1 MPKAKKR
8 ALSTSS
14 ESSESDGA
22 EEEKAT
28 EKVKK
33 KTHIEKKLKPNAT
46 SSSDEQGKAKK
57 SKKEKEKPKEAQ
69 LSKEVAVPVKEPEK
83 KKLDLEKTVKTT
95 TVKDMLRLK
104 RDNLARK
111 QELGKSTSS
120 GATTATDNDD
130 EEGESESVSSLAVS
144 ESSRDSHPET
154 PAPVNGVKEI
164 PMPENLPADV
174 NAMIS
179 SLKVNAEANSTST
192 KFFDVQLMD
201 QLVKVDNIVKN
212 ISANVRVQTYNYM
225 SQFMPCTKKT
235 LFEKV
240 RKHRQGQ
247 FSTKVKV
254 EVNKLRKIVNEAMPA
269 LIAKFDNDMKQY
281 ELKKSVQNVVG
292 DNTTENNL
300 PRKKFHWNDTS
311 RKVLSNILTFLEDLH
326 KATKAKKENSKEF
339 VTLKFKEEV
348 LPLWPEGW
356 VKVED
361 FEKEIEKKKKKDARV
376 LAPTIT
382 QGGQP
387 QVQTKPNTASA
398 TKTTNGKAPA
408 QKTDTTANQ
417 KLNGKTNSTPEL
429 SQSLTNLSSLSPA
442 SVIKRSS
449 DHSINSIISA
459 SPSPPATGKA
469 PEVTKPR
476 VIDLEKLSNPSDLL
490 KVVAPKTLLA
500 RFSNASPIDITT
512 PEKATISRRSD
523 SSDSD
528 CVEVV
533 SSDFNPIKPEKSL
546 YNNNNNKVNH
556 HTTQPAPIAKKMK
569 KHGSDDGEQETD
581 YSKIIMGLQSLT
593 VRQSFFS
600 NIFTKY
606 HSNTSFNP

>member
-33 KTHIEKKLKPNAT
+33 KIHAEKKLKTNAT

-69 LSKEVAVPVKEPEK
+69 LPKEVAVPVKEPEK
-83 KKLDLEKTVKTT
+83 KKLELEKTVKTT

-164 PMPENLPADV
+164 PLPENLPAEV

-179 SLKVNAEANSTST
+179 SLKAHAEANSTST
-192 KFFDVQLMD
+192 KFFDVQVMD
-201 QLVKVDNIVKN
+201 QLVKVDNIVKT

-247 FSTKVKV
+247 FSTKVKI
-254 EVNKLRKIVNEAMPA
+254 EVNKLRKIVNDAMPE

-300 PRKKFHWNDTS
+300 PRKKFHWNDLS
-311 RKVLSNILTFLEDLH
+311 RKVLSNILTSLEDLH
-326 KATKAKKENSKEF
+326 KITKAKKEDIKEF
-339 VTLKFKEEV
+339 VTLKLKEEV

-376 LAPTIT
+376 AAPAVT

-408 QKTDTTANQ
+408 QKTDTTASQ
-417 KLNGKTNSTPEL
+417 KLNGKATSPPEQ
-429 SQSLTNLSSLSPA
+429 SQSLPNLAALSPA

-469 PEVTKPR
+469 PEVTKTR
-476 VIDLEKLSNPSDLL
+476 VIELEKLSNPSDLL
-490 KVVAPKTLLA
+490 KVVTPKTSLP
-500 RFSNASPIDITT
+500 RFSNVSPIDITT

-546 YNNNNNKVNH
+546 YHNNNNKVNH
-556 HTTQPAPIAKKMK
+556 HTTHPAPIAKKIK

-593 VRQSFFS
+593 VRQFFFS
-600 NIFTKY
+600 LNY
-606 HSNTSFNP
+606 